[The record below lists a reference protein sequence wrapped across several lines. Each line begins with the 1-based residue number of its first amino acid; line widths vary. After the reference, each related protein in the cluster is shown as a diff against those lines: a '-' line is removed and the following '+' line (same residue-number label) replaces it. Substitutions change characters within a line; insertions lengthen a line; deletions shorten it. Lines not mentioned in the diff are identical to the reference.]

1 MKKLTNNLIIL
12 SYLIITILCVILLDK
27 LNIFKHLKNIL
38 DILIPL
44 FIGIVISW
52 LLKPVV
58 NKANNKKVKS
68 FSLLN
73 VNDIC
78 KLKDF
83 TFFTHF

>member
-12 SYLIITILCVILLDK
+12 SYLIIIILCVILLDK

-58 NKANNKKVKS
+58 NKANNKKEKIYLVV
-68 FSLLN
+68 LMYLYM
-73 VNDIC
+73 DW
-78 KLKDF
+78 
-83 TFFTHF
+83 